1 MFSPVCDARTGTLP
15 SRSVSSCLVFISGA
29 SSGIGQALAHT
40 APWPEARILNI
51 SRRKAS
57 GCENF
62 LADLADPDS
71 WPEVAALMTHEVS
84 AFEGRRIV
92 FAHSAGSLDPIG
104 FAGEVE
110 AVSYARQVL
119 LNAAAPQVLGD
130 AFLRAVRGHP
140 ADCTLLMIGSGAAQ
154 SVYEGW
160 SAYCGGKA
168 AVDHWVRT
176 VGVEQARRGGC
187 RVLSISPGIIATA
200 MQEQIRATEAQ
211 DFPEVERFRQLHA
224 EGELREPEE
233 VARDLWAAVE
243 GDLATGSVIDLRD
256 A

>member
-1 MFSPVCDARTGTLP
+1 MAGAASTGPLP
-15 SRSVSSCLVFISGA
+15 SRAVSSSLVFISGA
-29 SSGIGQALAHT
+29 SSGIGLALAQGI
-40 APWPEARILNI
+40 PWTDARILNI
-51 SRRKAS
+51 SRRKAQ

-71 WPEVAALMTHEVS
+71 WPEVAALMAREIS

-92 FAHSAGSLDPIG
+92 FAHSAGSLEPMG

-110 AVSYARQVL
+110 AASYARQVL
-119 LNAAAPQVLGD
+119 LNAATPQVLGD
-130 AFLRAVRGHP
+130 AFLRAIRDHS

-176 VGVEQARRGGC
+176 AGLEQSRRGGC
-187 RVLSISPGIIATA
+187 RIISISPGIIATA
-200 MQEQIRATEAQ
+200 MQEQIRATPAH
-211 DFPEVERFRQLHA
+211 DFPEVERFREMHA

-243 GDLATGSVIDLRD
+243 GDLPTGSVVDLRD